1 MKKRNTKV
9 WLSLIAALGSGGILE
24 SAATEYGG
32 TPYYQLVEQAQR
44 AKPRQQILAR
54 ADSLAELRQQLSATQ
69 VEANGDPLE
78 LNQLLQSAPTAAGQA
93 ARKVIQK
100 QVADKCYSSW
110 QANACSR
117 KTVYLLVR

>member
-1 MKKRNTKV
+1 MKKGNSKIWV
-9 WLSLIAALGSGGILE
+9 SLLAALGSGGTLE

-32 TPYYQLVEQAQR
+32 TPYYQLVEQAEQ

-54 ADSLAELRQQLSATQ
+54 ADSLAELRQQLNLTQ
-69 VEANGDPLE
+69 AEANGDPLE
-78 LNQLLQSAPTAAGQA
+78 LNQLLQNAPTAAGQA
-93 ARKVIQK
+93 ARHVIKK